1 MSWRLI
7 SYRPT
12 PWLLRKISFN
22 RIDLS
27 ARIMSHRAQPL
38 GDEQPDTAYRQ
49 VVVRIASRQRLTL
62 SASATADKEGG
73 DISSEIQVPIRKL
86 RWAPESTKRGK
97 EKKNKSR
104 EVAGF
109 VDNGKERDVVEY
121 LVLQKR
127 LIRGREEEWKVQGFA
142 VEHTPERLEEDEE
155 YWRKTLDAQAAEMT

>member
-1 MSWRLI
+1 M
-7 SYRPT
+7 
-12 PWLLRKISFN
+12 
-22 RIDLS
+22 
-27 ARIMSHRAQPL
+27 
-38 GDEQPDTAYRQ
+38 
-49 VVVRIASRQRLTL
+49 
-62 SASATADKEGG
+62 
-73 DISSEIQVPIRKL
+73 